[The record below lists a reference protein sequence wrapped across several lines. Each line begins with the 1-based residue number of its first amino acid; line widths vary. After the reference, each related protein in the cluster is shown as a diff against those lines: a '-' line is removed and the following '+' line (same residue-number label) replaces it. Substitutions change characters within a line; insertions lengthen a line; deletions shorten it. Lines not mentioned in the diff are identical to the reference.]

1 MEWGSCQGYYH
12 VKACT
17 IVGRGGCKVFLQ
29 GISEFRVLKFLP
41 GAKGRYYINLRTLG
55 RGNCGIL
62 LLMHNAV
69 G

>member
-1 MEWGSCQGYYH
+1 M
-12 VKACT
+12 
-17 IVGRGGCKVFLQ
+17 
-29 GISEFRVLKFLP
+29 LKFLP
-41 GAKGRYYINLRTLG
+41 GAKGRYYINLHTLG